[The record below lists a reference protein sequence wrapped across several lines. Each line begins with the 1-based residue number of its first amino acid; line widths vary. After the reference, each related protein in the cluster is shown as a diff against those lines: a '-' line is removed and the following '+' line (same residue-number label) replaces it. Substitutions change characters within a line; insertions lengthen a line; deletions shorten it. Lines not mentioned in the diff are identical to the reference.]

1 MSKIKNGNDYYQR
14 IVDWI
19 KKQEKGIVFRPT
31 QVSKALSLDIGM
43 VSVFLYR
50 KNKKGYLDKKGAGK
64 YVVVDC
70 NAPIPLQIPKG
81 KLPDLIFNLLRDLN
95 LKFPKGYVREP
106 MIVEKLKD
114 QRISLNSVHN
124 VMQRWFEGGYL
135 ISNNKIGKGYRIKDG
150 HLNLKERPPVI
161 IKK

>member
-14 IVDWI
+14 MVDWI
-19 KKQEKGIVFRPT
+19 KKLEKDVVFRPA
-31 QVSKALSLDIGM
+31 QLSKALSLDIGM

-50 KNKKGYLDKKGAGK
+50 KNKEGYLDKKGVGK

-70 NAPIPLQIPKG
+70 NIPLQISKG

-95 LKFPKGYVREP
+95 LKYPKGYVREP
-106 MIVEKLKD
+106 LILEKLNN

-124 VMQRWFEGGYL
+124 IMQRWFTNGYL
-135 ISNNKIGKGYRIKDG
+135 IRNDRIGKGYRIKAEY
-150 HLNLKERPPVI
+150 LNLKERPLVI